1 MNLFLLTSQKRGAE
15 LLIRK
20 GKKNLYL
27 DIILFTLFSKVH
39 LVDMFKI
46 QDFLD
51 IMKAGVVID
60 IRSGSSK
67 HTSLFASHVSRFRGN
82 LT

>member
-1 MNLFLLTSQKRGAE
+1 M
-15 LLIRK
+15 
-20 GKKNLYL
+20 
-27 DIILFTLFSKVH
+27 
-39 LVDMFKI
+39 DMFKI

-82 LT
+82 LTWILHDLLSFFLTKIISWKHLSRVPNEK